1 MFDNINK
8 SDISFEKYVELK
20 TDSLTESYV
29 KRFKWIDKFLYWFS
43 WFGNGVSV
51 FLAFFFIQ
59 SLFFSSFMEV
69 GNSVFV
75 TLGIIFFLTM
85 FELLKRYIF
94 GMFSKEYIKSK
105 FHVFRKNMIGFIAG
119 VLILV
124 CGSFYFTL
132 NGAMKFTDNKA
143 TFTEK
148 TETTIS
154 AQTDSLNTFYFS
166 HYIKPLMDDNKI
178 LTDQNTSYTQQVT
191 QATYKTKYMGLIEAN
206 NKKIESNKTQIANY
220 EKRRDDE
227 IAKLNDTQ
235 NKKLNE
241 SLDTNK
247 SNVIAFLILSTLIE
261 FIIMLGVYFDKFYRF
276 KVTEEY
282 EKTVVETPEFKNWY
296 KFNEMLRVIY
306 ARVKE
311 VGDPIPTSA
320 ELTDLF
326 DVGGSKIDKKSFDK
340 FIKLLYYLDI
350 VKLDGRRRVLN
361 MKEENGIKKLR
372 NYFNIN

>member
-29 KRFKWIDKFLYWFS
+29 KRFKWIDKFLYWLS

-51 FLAFFFIQ
+51 FLAFFFMQ
-59 SLFFSSFMEV
+59 ALFFSSFMEI
-69 GNSVFV
+69 GNSIFV

-85 FELLKRYIF
+85 FELLKRYVF

-105 FHVFRKNMIGFIAG
+105 FHIFRKNMIGFIAG

-124 CGSFYFTL
+124 TGSFYFTL
-132 NGAMKFTDNKA
+132 NGAMRFTDNKVA
-143 TFTEK
+143 FTEK
-148 TETTIS
+148 TETTITT
-154 AQTDSLNTFYFS
+154 QTDSLNTFYFNQ
-166 HYIKPLMDDNKI
+166 YIKPLMDDNKI
-178 LTDQNTSYTQQVT
+178 LTEQNSSYTQQVA

-206 NKKIESNKTQIANY
+206 NKKIESNKIQISNY
-220 EKRRDDE
+220 EKRRDNE
-227 IAKLNDTQ
+227 IAKLSDTQ

-282 EKTVVETPEFKNWY
+282 EKTVVETAEFKNWY

-311 VGDPIPTSA
+311 VGDPIPTSV

-361 MKEENGIKKLR
+361 MKEEDGIKKLR
-372 NYFNIN
+372 SYFNIN

>member
-29 KRFKWIDKFLYWFS
+29 KRFKWIDKFLYWLS

>member
-29 KRFKWIDKFLYWFS
+29 KRFKWIDKFLYWLS

-361 MKEENGIKKLR
+361 MKEEDGIKKLR